1 MVLALWMRYAL
12 GAFLRQSLSYLCVSI
27 GISNMGNRLA
37 VAEKVF
43 WNCGLDVTTG
53 GTVTPRPQFQNSSS
67 ATATLS
73 PIRQLKKQTNKQK
86 TIRLDQKN
94 NKFAGESRPPFY
106 KVSEHNTKIFFF
118 FFKTWIRSFRIQPQK
133 ISPTFDKL
141 NEIE

>member
-1 MVLALWMRYAL
+1 MVLALWIRYASR
-12 GAFLRQSLSYLCVSI
+12 AFLRQSLSYLSDSI

-37 VAEKVF
+37 VAEKAF

-53 GTVTPRPQFQNSSS
+53 GTVTPKPQFQNSSS

-73 PIRQLKKQTNKQK
+73 PICQLKKQTNKQK
-86 TIRLDQKN
+86 TIGLDQKN
-94 NKFAGESRPPFY
+94 NNFAGASWPPLY
-106 KVSEHNTKIFFF
+106 KVGEHNTKIFFF

>member
-1 MVLALWMRYAL
+1 MVLALWIRYASR
-12 GAFLRQSLSYLCVSI
+12 AFLRQSLSYLSDSI

-37 VAEKVF
+37 VAEKAF

-53 GTVTPRPQFQNSSS
+53 GTVTPKPQFQNSSS

-73 PIRQLKKQTNKQK
+73 PICQLKKQTNKQK
-86 TIRLDQKN
+86 TIGLDQKN
-94 NKFAGESRPPFY
+94 NNFADASWAPLY
-106 KVSEHNTKIFFF
+106 KVGEHNTKIFFF

-133 ISPTFDKL
+133 ISTTFDKL